1 MLTKSS
7 LKKQIDK
14 FPEQFTIDELIDRL
28 ILLEKIETGEK
39 QSTNKETIT
48 EQDLDDE
55 IEKWF
60 K

>member
-14 FPEQFTIDELIDRL
+14 FPERFTIDELIDRL

-39 QSTNKETIT
+39 QSTNKETIS
-48 EQDLDDE
+48 EQALDDE